1 MILNQKLF
9 ITLILASFLFAAC
22 APGAAATPTAEVI
35 PTVIAD
41 STIIAEGRLE
51 PIRFAEIAFT
61 TSGRI
66 SDVLVQEGTLVK
78 KGEELIRLGDG
89 WLPQHSDARVRLPIR
104 SHACGNPTGLC
115 NSLFRTSDL
124 ALSF

>member
-1 MILNQKLF
+1 MKHKFVIV
-9 ITLILASFLFAAC
+9 LIGLSLVLAAC
-22 APGAAATPTAEVI
+22 APGGAATPTTEVL

-78 KGEELIRLGDG
+78 KGEEFIRLGD
-89 WLPQHSDARVRLPIR
+89 AV
-104 SHACGNPTGLC
+104 AFFGLAIWR
-115 NSLFRTSDL
+115 FR
-124 ALSF
+124 FE